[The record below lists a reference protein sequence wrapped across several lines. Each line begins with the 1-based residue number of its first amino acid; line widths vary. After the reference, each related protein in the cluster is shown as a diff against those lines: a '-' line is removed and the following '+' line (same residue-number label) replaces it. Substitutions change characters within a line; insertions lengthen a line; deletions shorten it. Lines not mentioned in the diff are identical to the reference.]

1 MRKNR
6 KIPKKMSVVA
16 SNTMHFG
23 AVIVIL
29 SVMVILN
36 LLASSSCTQLMKTI
50 GEKERELVKL
60 EDSKMREST
69 RWEEMKTPERV
80 EESLRAHG
88 LAMAAQI
95 HRKDAEAA
103 LNEIPCQLTEFFG
116 ALRIAMHDDDGLF
129 CVVAIINLCVQRAAA
144 GKRHVDLLSERRQTR
159 LHNLFHQLFVLRFAN
174 NFDHAVSSEFQF
186 DRTYL
191 LIIL

>member
-23 AVIVIL
+23 AIIVIF

-36 LLASSSCTQLMKTI
+36 LLASSSCSQLMKTI

-60 EDSKMREST
+60 EDAKMREST

-80 EESLRAHG
+80 EEALRAHG
-88 LAMAAQI
+88 LMMDMPRPYQVVRMRSDGTPFPGQLSVARSRQRVVEQTAQ
-95 HRKDAEAA
+95 
-103 LNEIPCQLTEFFG
+103 F
-116 ALRIAMHDDDGLF
+116 
-129 CVVAIINLCVQRAAA
+129 
-144 GKRHVDLLSERRQTR
+144 RRR
-159 LHNLFHQLFVLRFAN
+159 R
-174 NFDHAVSSEFQF
+174 
-186 DRTYL
+186 R
-191 LIIL
+191 

>member
-80 EESLRAHG
+80 EEALRAHG
-88 LAMAAQI
+88 LSMATPRAYQVV
-95 HRKDAEAA
+95 RMRADGT
-103 LNEIPCQLTEFFG
+103 PFPGQL
-116 ALRIAMHDDDGLF
+116 
-129 CVVAIINLCVQRAAA
+129 
-144 GKRHVDLLSERRQTR
+144 S
-159 LHNLFHQLFVLRFAN
+159 VLRSRQRGAEQT
-174 NFDHAVSSEFQF
+174 AQY
-186 DRTYL
+186 RRGRRR
-191 LIIL
+191 